1 MSRMTKAMLET
12 QNTQLVIQCAQHQQE
27 IRELKAELAAR
38 SRERS
43 RTPPR
48 VQPHFEAKPLS
59 AAGYRA
65 LEIVCKHD
73 RDPVIEEQRATIA
86 RLPNEHAREIAWKD
100 AQIED
105 YRIGNGQIA
114 PVLLAAHRMS
124 DLGVHIRNQ
133 TVAEYVR
140 AMYVKYNN
148 IGAELLFGVRR

>member
-1 MSRMTKAMLET
+1 MPRVTKADLERE
-12 QNTQLVIQCAQHQQE
+12 NA
-27 IRELKAELAAR
+27 ELKAELEKARDR
-38 SRERS
+38 SRSRS
-43 RTPPR
+43 RK
-48 VQPHFEAKPLS
+48 VHFEAKPLS

-86 RLPNEHAREIAWKD
+86 RLQKEHAREIAFKD
-100 AQIED
+100 AEIAD

-114 PVLLAAHRMS
+114 PVLCAAHRMS

-140 AMYVKYNN
+140 AMYIKYNN